1 MHLDG
6 YLMPTWYLLKEL
18 QSIAAFVTF
27 YRANRAVFF
36 LKIETNFGKKHLR
49 YLGSKIIL
57 WEVPPLQFYY
67 VVILSYVDDVCVR
80 M

>member
-1 MHLDG
+1 M
-6 YLMPTWYLLKEL
+6 
-18 QSIAAFVTF
+18 TF

-49 YLGSKIIL
+49 YLGSQIIL

-67 VVILSYVDDVCVR
+67 VVILSYADDVCAYVILSAIPSIR
-80 M
+80 ELATLHKLAKTQ